1 MLEVRFKLN
10 FALIVY
16 VVASRVDTEECCL
29 LVCVFLL
36 DVSWFLSVCY
46 FLCGCGMASLQAS

>member
-16 VVASRVDTEECCL
+16 VVASSRVDTEECRL

-36 DVSWFLSVCY
+36 DVSWFVSV
-46 FLCGCGMASLQAS
+46 